1 MITKSFIGYF
11 RLIKLPLILVCHFR
25 LYAMEKDFE
34 TLIASFIENKVG
46 ISNHFLS
53 DDLAN
58 HLKQNLLSLFDD
70 KLLTVA
76 GTGNAEKLN
85 HNSAVRSDS
94 IYWLDRKHENK
105 YENEFFDQIEDFIK
119 YLNKSCY
126 AGITGYEFHY
136 SLYEKGSFYKKHLD
150 QFQNNTSRQYSLIS
164 YLNAD
169 WIQSDGGQLMIHQPN
184 NNQTISPTQ
193 GKTVFFKSNELLHEV
208 LVTQQRRMSITGWL
222 KRD

>member
-1 MITKSFIGYF
+1 
-11 RLIKLPLILVCHFR
+11 
-25 LYAMEKDFE
+25 MEKDFE

-58 HLKQNLLSLFDD
+58 HLKQNLLNLFDE
-70 KLLTVA
+70 KLLVA
-76 GTGNAEKLN
+76 VGTGNAEKLN

-94 IYWLDRKHENK
+94 IYWLDRKNENQ
-105 YENEFFDQIEDFIK
+105 YENEFFDQVEDFIK
-119 YLNKSCY
+119 YLNRSCY

-136 SLYEKGSFYKKHLD
+136 SLYEIGSFYKKHLD

-169 WIQSDGGQLMIHQPN
+169 WIEGDGGQLMIHQPN
-184 NNQTISPTQ
+184 NDQTISPTQ
-193 GKTVFFKSNELLHEV
+193 GKTVFFKSNELVHEV